1 MLYYVLHRFSKKYF
15 SLLLWP
21 RTPLN
26 FPAKFVGI
34 RSGLGPINMYTSYSF
49 WKEQFGVLPLQ
60 FLLNVIIATRKMG
73 DHTVIGNSHPTNFGI
88 SSTALVVIILIIS
101 LTNLLTFYNLF
112 YRKFLLE
119 RRKREELTWSHC
131 FIFLTRQAFWI
142 KHSWYSNQL

>member
-1 MLYYVLHRFSKKYF
+1 
-15 SLLLWP
+15 
-21 RTPLN
+21 
-26 FPAKFVGI
+26 
-34 RSGLGPINMYTSYSF
+34 MYTSYSF

-119 RRKREELTWSHC
+119 RRKREELT
-131 FIFLTRQAFWI
+131 
-142 KHSWYSNQL
+142 